1 MSETTTTSTTTTTT
15 ATEKENVNKNN
26 NENKEEK
33 QPINIIVLGMA
44 GSGKTTLLQRIR
56 AHLYENKIP
65 GYIINLDPAVS
76 KLPYTP
82 NIDIRDTVN
91 YKEVMKQ
98 FNLGP
103 NGGIVTSLNLF
114 STKFDKV
121 LEIVEKR
128 SSSLDY
134 IILDTPG
141 QIEVFTWSASGTIIT
156 ELMASSFPT
165 VLVYVV
171 DTPRTVDPTTFMSNM
186 LYACSIMYKSK
197 LPMVVAFNKIDIT
210 NHRFAEEW
218 MSDFDSFQDALTN
231 DPTYMGNLT
240 RSLSLVLEEF
250 YSTLQSVGVS
260 AVDGSGIDEF
270 FEKIGLAA
278 QDYHKYYKA
287 DLEKIKKQR
296 SDKEQAEANKN
307 WEKLKRDLE
316 ESKGA
321 KVEYDFKKEK
331 KREKQEKT
339 KNIYDDEEDDYR
351 DDRDMEDS
359 GEYESYEDE
368 QEEGDY
374 ENEKER
380 LEDQRAYES
389 LMSSIKKI

>member
-1 MSETTTTSTTTTTT
+1 MSTTTTNNSNTGG
-15 ATEKENVNKNN
+15 ATEQQQHQSTAAS
-26 NENKEEK
+26 EK
-33 QPINIIVLGMA
+33 KPINMIILGMA
-44 GSGKTTLLQRIR
+44 GSGKTTLLQRLR
-56 AHLYENKIP
+56 AHIYEKKIP
-65 GYIINLDPAVS
+65 GYIINLDPAVA

-98 FNLGP
+98 YNLGP

-128 SSSLDY
+128 ANQLKY

-141 QIEVFTWSASGTIIT
+141 QIEVFTWSASGSIIT

-165 VLVYVV
+165 VLVYVI
-171 DTPRTVDPTTFMSNM
+171 DTPRTTDPTTFMSNM

-197 LPMVVAFNKIDIT
+197 LPMVVAFNKTDVT

-218 MSDFDSFQDALTN
+218 MSDFDSFQDALTS
-231 DPTYMGNLT
+231 DPSYMGNLT

-270 FEKIGLAA
+270 FEKIELAGEE
-278 QDYHKYYKA
+278 YYKYYKA
-287 DLEKIKKQR
+287 DLDNIKKEKAE
-296 SDKEQAEANKN
+296 KEQEKANKE
-307 WEKLKRDLE
+307 WEKLRRDLE

-321 KVEYDFKKEK
+321 KLVYDFKKDKSK
-331 KREKQEKT
+331 KSNKSSQPRGV
-339 KNIYDDEEDDYR
+339 YDDDEDDYNNNQ
-351 DDRDMEDS
+351 
-359 GEYESYEDE
+359 DE
-368 QEEGDY
+368 EEEEEEEEEEGIYQYADD
-374 ENEKER
+374 KER
-380 LEDQRAYES
+380 ESDRLEYES
-389 LMSSIKKI
+389 LMRSMKDQNIL

>member
-1 MSETTTTSTTTTTT
+1 MTTTNTANTTPSVEG
-15 ATEKENVNKNN
+15 EKPQQ
-26 NENKEEK
+26 EK
-33 QPINIIVLGMA
+33 KPINMIILGMA
-44 GSGKTTLLQRIR
+44 GSGKTTLLQRLR
-56 AHLYENKIP
+56 AHIFEKKIP
-65 GYIINLDPAVS
+65 GYIINLDPAVA

-98 FNLGP
+98 YNLGP

-128 SSSLDY
+128 ASQLKY

-141 QIEVFTWSASGTIIT
+141 QIEVFTWSASGSIIT

-171 DTPRTVDPTTFMSNM
+171 DTPRTTDPTTFMSNM

-197 LPMVVAFNKIDIT
+197 LPMVVAFNKTDVT

-218 MSDFDSFQDALTN
+218 MSDFDSFQDALTS
-231 DPTYMGNLT
+231 DPSYMGNLT

-270 FEKIGLAA
+270 FEKIELAG
-278 QDYHKYYKA
+278 QEYYKYYKA
-287 DLEKIKKQR
+287 DLDNIKKEKAE
-296 SDKEQAEANKN
+296 KEQEKANKE
-307 WEKLKRDLE
+307 WEKLRRDLE
-316 ESKGA
+316 ESKGG
-321 KVEYDFKKEK
+321 KVVYDFKKDGKSK
-331 KREKQEKT
+331 KSSEPQPRGV
-339 KNIYDDEEDDYR
+339 YDDDEDDYNTNNR
-351 DDRDMEDS
+351 DDQE
-359 GEYESYEDE
+359 EDE
-368 QEEGDY
+368 EEEGIY
-374 ENEKER
+374 QYASEKER
-380 LEDQRAYES
+380 EADKLEYES
-389 LMSSIKKI
+389 LMRSMKDQNIL

>member
-1 MSETTTTSTTTTTT
+1 MSETTATSTTTTTT
-15 ATEKENVNKNN
+15 DKDNVNNNNN

-287 DLEKIKKQR
+287 DLEKIKKQK

-339 KNIYDDEEDDYR
+339 KNIYDDEDDDYR

-368 QEEGDY
+368 QEEADY
-374 ENEKER
+374 ENEEER